1 MSQSHSY
8 TFSDKLT
15 LPLNVAAD
23 TKFNRFTLTYT
34 ASHALRGELIYTAE
48 GREVSD
54 PFFLEPGTHTFS
66 CVILDYLKE
75 IHAEAPTAF
84 TFAHIPVMTGANP
97 DTYESPAEVSLTVEA
112 VSFEV
117 YPVYNNTADNTYYLE
132 NNRYKLGIRMNWG
145 GGINYIED
153 NESKLPEVKN
163 IINQFDTGR
172 LIQQSYYGIGAH
184 GDYQPEVFNNSRW
197 VYNPVQG
204 GDQHNNHS
212 RIIDIVVKEHAVYIK
227 SQPQDWSMNG
237 RITPSYME
245 NTYTLDGDYIRV
257 DNRFTD
263 FSGWLHPCTSQE
275 VPAFYTVSCLD
286 RFTWYGGTK
295 PWTGDELSVRTDL
308 KFWGDPKYARDSAFH
323 IRKSNTETWC
333 AWTNTDADYGLGL
346 YVPNTDYYTGGR
358 HLYDHSPDPMSASCN
373 YVAPLVAVQIK
384 PFTPIEYSYLMTAGS
399 VAEIRQKF
407 TEAKDFADNVS
418 LKNNGRSMR
427 VPDDYQGQ

>member
-1 MSQSHSY
+1 MLKE
-8 TFSDKLT
+8 TAFSEYLF
-15 LPLNVAAD
+15 LPLKGNED
-23 TKFNRFTLTYT
+23 CRFNRFTLTYT
-34 ASHALRGELIYTAE
+34 ASHALRGILIYTAGGE
-48 GREVSD
+48 EVRD
-54 PFFLEPGTHTFS
+54 PFFLEPGHHVFS

-75 IHAEAPTAF
+75 ICASSPAELIF
-84 TFAHIPVMTGANP
+84 ESIPVMTGANP
-97 DTYESPAEVSLTVEA
+97 DTYAHPETVTLAVESVE
-112 VSFEV
+112 FEI
-117 YPVYNNTADNTYYLE
+117 YPVYNTADNTYYLQNE
-132 NNRYKLGIRMNWG
+132 RYKLGIRMNWG
-145 GGINYIED
+145 GGVNYIED
-153 NESKLPEVKN
+153 FRGRLPEVKN

-184 GDYQPEVFNNSRW
+184 GDYQPEVFNDSRW

-212 RIIDIVVKEHAVYIK
+212 RIIDIVVKECAVYIK

-263 FSGWLHPCTSQE
+263 FSGWLHPCTAQE

-295 PWTGDELSVRTDL
+295 PWTGDDLSVRTDL
-308 KFWGDPKYARDSAFH
+308 NFWGDPKYAEDSAFH
-323 IRKSNTETWC
+323 IRKSNSETWC
-333 AWTNTDADYGLGL
+333 AWTNTDSDYGLGL

-358 HLYDHSPDPMSASCN
+358 HMYDHSPDPMSASCN
-373 YVAPLVAVQIK
+373 YVAPLVMVQIK

-399 VAEIRQKF
+399 TREIREKF
-407 TEAKDFADNVS
+407 TAAKDFAGNES
-418 LKNNGRSMR
+418 LKSNGRSMR

>member
-1 MSQSHSY
+1 MKLQKTY
-8 TFSDKLT
+8 TLT
-15 LPLNVAAD
+15 GVCEISLPRE
-23 TKFNRFTLTYT
+23 TGISFNRFALTYT
-34 ASHALRGELIYTAE
+34 ASHALRGFLVYTQE
-48 GREVSD
+48 GQKVRD
-54 PFFLEPGTHTFS
+54 PFFLEPGTHTFF
-66 CVILDYLKE
+66 CVILDYLKGAR
-75 IHAEAPTAF
+75 AETPETLILEP
-84 TFAHIPVMTGANP
+84 IPVMISANP
-97 DTYESPAEVSLTVEA
+97 DVYETPEKVVVSVDTLD
-112 VSFEV
+112 FET

-132 NNRYKLGIRMNWG
+132 NKRYKLGIRMNWG

-153 NESKLPEVKN
+153 FKSSLAEVKN

-172 LIQQSYYGIGAH
+172 LIQQSYYGIGSH
-184 GDYQPEVFNNSRW
+184 GDYQTEVFNNSRW

-212 RIIDIVVKEHAVYIK
+212 RIIDIVARDHAVYIK

-245 NTYTLDGDYIRV
+245 NTYTLEEDYIRV

-263 FSGWLHPCTSQE
+263 FSGWLHPCTAQE

-295 PWTGDELSVRTDL
+295 PWTGDALSVRTDL
-308 KFWGDPKYARDSAFH
+308 NFWGDPKYASDSAFH
-323 IRKSNTETWC
+323 IKESNTETWC

-358 HLYDHSPDPMSASCN
+358 HMYDHSPDPMSPSCN
-373 YVAPLVAVQIK
+373 YVAPLVAVRIK

-399 VAEIRQKF
+399 VAEIREKF
-407 TEAKDFADNVS
+407 TARKDFADNVS
-418 LKNNGRSMR
+418 LKHNGRSMR

>member
-1 MSQSHSY
+1 MLKE
-8 TFSDKLT
+8 TVFSERLL
-15 LPLNVAAD
+15 LPVEGKNGLS
-23 TKFNRFTLTYT
+23 FNRFTLTYT
-34 ASHALRGELIYTAE
+34 ASHALRGSLVYTAD
-48 GREVSD
+48 GKEVKD
-54 PFFLEPGTHTFS
+54 PFFLAPGSHVFS

-75 IHAEAPTAF
+75 INASSPTELVF
-84 TFAHIPVMTGANP
+84 EPIPVMTGANP
-97 DTYESPAEVSLTVEA
+97 DTFEIPDTVTLSVEKLD
-112 VSFEV
+112 FEI
-117 YPVYNNTADNTYYLE
+117 YPVYNTADNTYYLE
-132 NNRYKLGIRMNWG
+132 NERYKLGIRMNWG
-145 GGINYIED
+145 GGVNYIED
-153 NESKLPEVKN
+153 FKGRLPEVKN

-212 RIIDIVVKEHAVYIK
+212 RIIDIAVEAHAVYIK

-263 FSGWLHPCTSQE
+263 FSGWLHPCTAQE

-308 KFWGDPKYARDSAFH
+308 NFWGDPKYARDSAFH
-323 IRKSNTETWC
+323 IRESNTETWC

-358 HLYDHSPDPMSASCN
+358 HMYDHSPDPMSPSCN
-373 YVAPLVAVQIK
+373 YVAPLVAVRIK

-399 VAEIRQKF
+399 VDEIRAAF
-407 TEAKDFADNVS
+407 TAAKDFASNVS

-427 VPDDYQGQ
+427 VPDDYQEQ

>member
-1 MSQSHSY
+1 MCLFENQ
-8 TFSDKLT
+8 TFSSKLNLSLQGNENT
-15 LPLNVAAD
+15 Q
-23 TKFNRFTLTYT
+23 FNRFIITYT
-34 ASHALRGELIYTAE
+34 SSHALRGEITYE
-48 GREVSD
+48 MNDREVRD
-54 PFFLEPGTHTFS
+54 PFFLEPGTHTFA
-66 CVILDYLKE
+66 CVILDYLSGQK
-75 IHAEAPTAF
+75 AEAPKF
-84 TFAHIPVMTGANP
+84 LTFEPIPVMLTANP
-97 DTYESPAEVSLTVEA
+97 DTYENPPEVTLMVNA
-112 VSFEV
+112 VDFQV
-117 YPVYNNTADNTYYLE
+117 YPVYNTADNTYYLE
-132 NNRYKLGIRMNWG
+132 NHRYKLGIRMNWG

-153 NESKLPEVKN
+153 YQSKLPQVKN

-172 LIQQSYYGIGAH
+172 LIQQSYYGIEAH
-184 GDYQPEVFNNSRW
+184 DGYQPEVFNNSRW

-212 RIIDIVVKEHAVYIK
+212 RIIDIVVGEHSVYIK

-245 NTYTLDGDYIRV
+245 NTYILDGDYIRV

-263 FSGWLHPCTSQE
+263 FSGWKHPCRSQE

-295 PWTGDELSVRTDL
+295 PWTNDELSVRTDL
-308 KFWGDPKYARDSAFH
+308 KFWGDPRYASDSAFH
-323 IRKSNTETWC
+323 IRESNTETWC

-358 HLYDHSPDPMSASCN
+358 HEYDHSPDPLSVSCN

-399 VAEIRQKF
+399 VAEIREKF
-407 TEAKDFADNVS
+407 TVAKDFATNES
-418 LKNNGRSMR
+418 LKNNGRSIR
-427 VPDDYQGQ
+427 VPDDYVGQ